1 MGDIVNKESDIY
13 KQKKD
18 FVDTL
23 IIAKIHA
30 KSLNDNLY
38 KYTLIQKVL
47 DY

>member
-23 IIAKIHA
+23 IRMKAY
-30 KSLNDNLY
+30 L
-38 KYTLIQKVL
+38 
-47 DY
+47 

>member
-23 IIAKIHA
+23 IMKTIFIF
-30 KSLNDNLY
+30 LINLIY
-38 KYTLIQKVL
+38 V
-47 DY
+47 

>member
-23 IIAKIHA
+23 IRSVITILKALSPFIF
-30 KSLNDNLY
+30 
-38 KYTLIQKVL
+38 
-47 DY
+47 